1 MRISDWSSD
10 VCSSDLDHGAHGD
23 EQPLDRAPRFV
34 FGQAAE
40 PAVAGEFGGGLDG
53 GLDRLVS
60 GLVIAGDV
68 GEARGEPA
76 APPARLAFGAATP
89 AADLDRFL
97 PGPFRGALA
106 VGGVPQLLAS
116 FEDPPLGGRD

>member
-1 MRISDWSSD
+1 MAGVGGAAVYAARI
-10 VCSSDLDHGAHGD
+10 DHGAHGD

-40 PAVAGEFGGGLDG
+40 PAVAGEFGGGMDG

-76 APPARLAFGAATP
+76 APPARSEEHTSELQS
-89 AADLDRFL
+89 LMRISY
-97 PGPFRGALA
+97 A
-106 VGGVPQLLAS
+106 VFCLKKKKKNTNKP
-116 FEDPPLGGRD
+116 D